1 MKTSLAINDIE
12 AKSSDAVLDLIGDST
27 DLMRT
32 QKRVEKKWDP
42 TKKKYIASN
51 NKEKMIKSESGQW
64 IPVSYKSNRY
74 EKWQEKS
81 KAGHVE
87 ESDEENGTNKPTPS
101 ECINLV
107 YDCVFVLRHDTCMAH
122 NLFQTSLRG

>member
-1 MKTSLAINDIE
+1 M
-12 AKSSDAVLDLIGDST
+12 GDSI
-27 DLMRT
+27 DMMRT

-64 IPVSYKSNRY
+64 IPVSYKSNKY

-81 KAGHVE
+81 KVKNVE
-87 ESDEENGTNKPTPS
+87 ESDEEDESPKPTS
-101 ECINLV
+101 SKFIYQSRLSTQNCF
-107 YDCVFVLRHDTCMAH
+107 Y
-122 NLFQTSLRG
+122 